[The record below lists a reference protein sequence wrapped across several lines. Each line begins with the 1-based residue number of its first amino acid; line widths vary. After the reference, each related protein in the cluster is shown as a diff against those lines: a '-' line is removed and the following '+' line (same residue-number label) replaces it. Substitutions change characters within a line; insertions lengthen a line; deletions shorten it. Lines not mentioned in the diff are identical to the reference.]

1 MLGCFLSRT
10 SQHSEYKK
18 KEKYLKTHTHKCISS
33 NPNLQLTGARVA
45 CFFPPKPG
53 FSPFPPLLISC
64 FLYLLSKSF
73 GWFLLSRFLSMRSDR
88 SCLRTPVAYSI
99 SPCSAVM
106 MREATLPLSRI
117 EKDLCAS
124 NVRMKVNRKCF
135 LVSSWPN
142 NVRAF
147 STLAGT

>member
-1 MLGCFLSRT
+1 MHFLKPEPAT
-10 SQHSEYKK
+10 NWC
-18 KEKYLKTHTHKCISS
+18 TC
-33 NPNLQLTGARVA
+33 GM
-45 CFFPPKPG
+45 FFSPKPG

-147 STLAGT
+147 STLAGTWRRRGRRWWRGRRIGRRRSVE